1 MGIFGSLQWIVY
13 LLLSLVVFGTQ
24 LFALVDALRR
34 PASAFTAEGKLSK
47 PIWLAILGVAAALG
61 FLSIPS
67 AAGSTS
73 ASSGSSRSS
82 RRSCTSSTCARASS
96 RTGTGAATG
105 RPAGRAAGE
114 RRGDRRRPH
123 RVARAAVPLAEVVRG
138 DLVES
143 VHTGHLVLLDAD
155 GGTLLERGDAGTVI
169 WPRSSVKPFQAV
181 AMLRHGLRLP
191 PRLRALAAASHDGE
205 PEHLAGVREI
215 LAGAGLDE
223 SALRNTP
230 DLPLHPPAAL
240 AWQEAGTARRRSPR
254 TAPAST
260 RRCSRRA
267 SWRAGTRART
277 WSTTTRCR
285 SRSGRPSRR
294 RRASRSS
301 TSRSTAA
308 GRRSSRRPCAG
319 SRAPSGGS
327 PRPRSTTRFPRGRGR
342 ARHGGVPEMVGGTG
356 RDATLAMR
364 AVPGLVARTTGRRG
378 VRGRA
383 ARRPC
388 ARPQGARRRVPTP
401 AGGARRRAASS
412 RRARRRG
419 ADGPALDALGDVPVL
434 GAGQPV
440 GTVRAVLDEAA
451 ADALQDRPHGPS
463 ADTARHADGV
473 GREGRRPARDARERA
488 RRGRRR
494 DGGGRRRDRP
504 TGPPRARRRHA
515 RRRRRAGGDDRAQDR
530 RAADPRGERSVLDD
544 GAPVL
549 VVSQFTLYADT
560 RRADARRGTAR
571 RPVPS
576 PSRSS
581 TRSSTRCAPAGSR
594 SRPDGSAR
602 TWRSTSS
609 TTARSR

>member
-1 MGIFGSLQWIVY
+1 
-13 LLLSLVVFGTQ
+13 
-24 LFALVDALRR
+24 
-34 PASAFTAEGKLSK
+34 
-47 PIWLAILGVAAALG
+47 
-61 FLSIPS
+61 
-67 AAGSTS
+67 
-73 ASSGSSRSS
+73 
-82 RRSCTSSTCARASS
+82 
-96 RTGTGAATG
+96 
-105 RPAGRAAGE
+105 
-114 RRGDRRRPH
+114 
-123 RVARAAVPLAEVVRG
+123 
-138 DLVES
+138 
-143 VHTGHLVLLDAD
+143 
-155 GGTLLERGDAGTVI
+155 
-169 WPRSSVKPFQAV
+169 
-181 AMLRHGLRLP
+181 MLRHGLRLP

-230 DLPLHPPAAL
+230 TSRCTRPPRSRGRRRERPGVDHPELLRQARGDARDVRRGGLGPAHVPGARPPAA
-240 AWQEAGTARRRSPR
+240 
-254 TAPAST
+254 
-260 RRCSRRA
+260 
-267 SWRAGTRART
+267 
-277 WSTTTRCR
+277 
-285 SRSGRPSRR
+285 GRGPG
-294 RRASRSS
+294 
-301 TSRSTAA
+301 
-308 GRRSSRRPCAG
+308 GRR
-319 SRAPSGGS
+319 GGDG
-327 PRPRSTTRFPRGRGR
+327 RRGR
-342 ARHGGVPEMVGGTG
+342 ARHGRRLRGAALLDDRARARARLRAARRGPAARPGFPEAEV
-356 RDATLAMR
+356 AHAMAAFPR
-364 AVPGLVARTTGRRG
+364 WWVARAATRRSRCAPCPAWSPGRGRRG